1 MLPVWALLAAALYAL
16 RYRPTQKRLAA
27 RLDALCGMDRV
38 ATAMEFSGD
47 SGVLCRLQR
56 EDTADRLE
64 KTDVRALP
72 MRWPKKALAACCVL
86 VIGLAS
92 RLPLLGA
99 KTGNT
104 APETASMM
112 LDSTTSTTEAK
123 SEAPQMTEETAAEE
137 APAEAE
143 EAPAE
148 EPAAE
153 NWESGAAGSDA
164 AGNSEAANVDR
175 ALQQSLLET
184 QLGPVTLG
192 MPSEDVLS
200 LLGEPLERTDEFYVC
215 TDKGDYRYVYWN
227 YNLTHDADYLC
238 DVSLQMADLGDGL
251 VLNEIMT
258 FGTSDWA
265 LPDGVKNGSTAEEA
279 IAAYPDAQLQ
289 YNGVDGSLSAI
300 VLEAG
305 HVHLHI
311 LIENDVV
318 TNITLG
324 TYYEDP
330 GWVDETSYE
339 EPVYSFASS
348 DIVVYQKASDGW
360 ISYHMK
366 DKAAKKLE
374 VVLGIEDL
382 VPIGQA
388 PEPRYYLD
396 FQNGT
401 IVMLGEDR
409 LSGAV
414 YTCGD
419 LAGLRAAMDEGA
431 DPTPYLT
438 LVQMCGFPAGTDEVV
453 LEMSVACGGLIE

>member
-1 MLPVWALLAAALYAL
+1 MTNREQQEKIFRAIGFVGDDLIQRADAPVERQSIHTAWIKWA
-16 RYRPTQKRLAA
+16 
-27 RLDALCGMDRV
+27 
-38 ATAMEFSGD
+38 
-47 SGVLCRLQR
+47 
-56 EDTADRLE
+56 
-64 KTDVRALP
+64 
-72 MRWPKKALAACCVL
+72 ALAACCAL
-86 VIGLAS
+86 VIGLAAK
-92 RLPLLGA
+92 LPLFQMKSA
-99 KTGNT
+99 SQ
-104 APETASMM
+104 APEAASMNASAEGPEM
-112 LDSTTSTTEAK
+112 KEELAEDTVTTEA
-123 SEAPQMTEETAAEE
+123 

-148 EPAAE
+148 EKLQTGEMGASSGNDTAE
-153 NWESGAAGSDA
+153 RVGTPYDA
-164 AGNSEAANVDR
+164 ALKNT
-175 ALQQSLLET
+175 LFET
-184 QLGPVTLG
+184 TVGPVTLG
-192 MPSEDVLS
+192 MPASDVLS
-200 LLGEPLERTDEFYVC
+200 LLGEPLEKSDGYYVC
-215 TDKGDYRYVYWN
+215 TDKGEYLYAAWRYN
-227 YNLTHDADYLC
+227 FTNDP
-238 DVSLQMADLGDGL
+238 DVLDVILQMADVGNGL

-330 GWVDETSYE
+330 GWSDETSYE
-339 EPVYSFASS
+339 EPVYSFASR
-348 DIVVYQKASDGW
+348 DIVVYQKAADGW

-374 VVLGIEDL
+374 AVLGIQAFT
-382 VPIGQA
+382 PIDTA

-401 IVMLGEDR
+401 VVMLGEDR

-419 LAGLRAAMDEGA
+419 LAGLRAAMGKGE
-431 DPTPYLT
+431 DPAPYLT
-438 LVQMCGFPAGTDEVV
+438 CITVCTFPAGIDEAVQELT
-453 LEMSVACGGLIE
+453 LESAASKD

>member
-1 MLPVWALLAAALYAL
+1 MTNREQQEKIFRAIGFVGDDLIQRADAPVERQIVKTAWIKWA
-16 RYRPTQKRLAA
+16 
-27 RLDALCGMDRV
+27 
-38 ATAMEFSGD
+38 
-47 SGVLCRLQR
+47 
-56 EDTADRLE
+56 
-64 KTDVRALP
+64 
-72 MRWPKKALAACCVL
+72 ALAACCVL

-112 LDSTTSTTEAK
+112 LDSTTATTEAK

-153 NWESGAAGSDA
+153 NRESGAAGTDA

-192 MPSEDVLS
+192 MPASDVLS
-200 LLGEPLERTDEFYVC
+200 LLGEPLEKSDGYYVC
-215 TDKGDYRYVYWN
+215 TDKGDYLYAAWRYN
-227 YNLTHDADYLC
+227 FTNDP
-238 DVSLQMADLGDGL
+238 DVLDVILQMADVGNGL

-330 GWVDETSYE
+330 GWVDETSCE
-339 EPVYSFASS
+339 EPAYSFASS

-419 LAGLRAAMDEGA
+419 LAGLRAAMEKGE
-431 DPTPYLT
+431 DPAPYLT
-438 LVQMCGFPAGTDEVV
+438 CITVCAFPAGTDEAVQELT
-453 LEMSVACGGLIE
+453 LESAASKD

>member
-1 MLPVWALLAAALYAL
+1 MTKQDRQEKLFRAIGYVGDDLIQRADAPAQAERKQPAVWIKWA
-16 RYRPTQKRLAA
+16 
-27 RLDALCGMDRV
+27 
-38 ATAMEFSGD
+38 
-47 SGVLCRLQR
+47 
-56 EDTADRLE
+56 
-64 KTDVRALP
+64 
-72 MRWPKKALAACCVL
+72 ALAACCAL
-86 VIGLAS
+86 VIGLAA
-92 RLPLLGA
+92 RLPIFQA
-99 KTGNT
+99 KSS
-104 APETASMM
+104 APEMAPMTIE
-112 LDSTTSTTEAK
+112 TTTQ
-123 SEAPQMTEETAAEE
+123 EAPAEEEKAEAPDMTEEAAAE

-143 EAPAE
+143 D
-148 EPAAE
+148 
-153 NWESGAAGSDA
+153 NAAGA
-164 AGNSEAANVDR
+164 R
-175 ALQQSLLET
+175 APSADGAET
-184 QLGPVTLG
+184 QDAISAKQALLLDTTLGPVKLG
-192 MPSEDVLS
+192 MPSADVRSILGAPKEDR
-200 LLGEPLERTDEFYVC
+200 GEFYVC
-215 TDKGDYRYVYWN
+215 TDKGDYRYATWA
-227 YNLTHDADYLC
+227 YNLSNDPDYIC
-238 DVSLQMADLGDGL
+238 DVLLRFADVGDGL
-251 VLNEIMT
+251 VLDEIMT

-265 LPDGVKNGSTAEEA
+265 LPTGIRNGSSADDVL
-279 IAAYPDAQLQ
+279 AAYPDAQVQ
-289 YNGVDGSLSAI
+289 YNGPDGALSA
-300 VLEAG
+300 VVFEAG

-311 LIENDVV
+311 MVENGGV

-330 GWVDETSYE
+330 GWSDETSYE

-419 LAGLRAAMDEGA
+419 LAGLRAAMEKGE
-431 DPTPYLT
+431 DPAPYLT
-438 LVQMCGFPAGTDEVV
+438 CLTVCTFPVGTDEAVQELT
-453 LEMSVACGGLIE
+453 LESAASKD

>member
-1 MLPVWALLAAALYAL
+1 MTNREQQEKLFRAIGFVGDDLIQRADAPVERKTVNTTWIKWA
-16 RYRPTQKRLAA
+16 
-27 RLDALCGMDRV
+27 
-38 ATAMEFSGD
+38 
-47 SGVLCRLQR
+47 
-56 EDTADRLE
+56 
-64 KTDVRALP
+64 
-72 MRWPKKALAACCVL
+72 ALAACCVL

-99 KTGNT
+99 KTESS

-112 LDSTTSTTEAK
+112 LDSTTATTEAK

-148 EPAAE
+148 EPAEEARAGE
-153 NWESGAAGSDA
+153 AGSGPRNDTEAECAGAVYDA
-164 AGNSEAANVDR
+164 ELAQE
-175 ALQQSLLET
+175 LLDT
-184 QLGPVTLG
+184 TLGPVKLG
-192 MPSEDVLS
+192 MPSADVRSILGAPKEDR
-200 LLGEPLERTDEFYVC
+200 GEFYVC
-215 TDKGDYRYVYWN
+215 TDKGDYRYATWA
-227 YNLTHDADYLC
+227 YNLSNDPDYIC
-238 DVSLQMADLGDGL
+238 DVLLRFADVGDGL
-251 VLNEIMT
+251 VLDEIMT

-265 LPDGVKNGSTAEEA
+265 LPTGIRNGSSADDVL
-279 IAAYPDAQLQ
+279 AAYPDAQVQ
-289 YNGVDGSLSAI
+289 YNGPDGALSA
-300 VLEAG
+300 VVFEAG

-311 LIENDVV
+311 MVENGGV

-330 GWVDETSYE
+330 GWSDETSYE

-419 LAGLRAAMDEGA
+419 LAGLRAAMEKGE
-431 DPTPYLT
+431 DPAPYLT
-438 LVQMCGFPAGTDEVV
+438 CITVCTFPAGTDEAVQKLT
-453 LEMSVACGGLIE
+453 LESAASKD

>member
-1 MLPVWALLAAALYAL
+1 MTNREQQEKIFRAIGFVGDDLIQRADVPVERKTVNTTWVKWA
-16 RYRPTQKRLAA
+16 
-27 RLDALCGMDRV
+27 
-38 ATAMEFSGD
+38 
-47 SGVLCRLQR
+47 
-56 EDTADRLE
+56 
-64 KTDVRALP
+64 
-72 MRWPKKALAACCVL
+72 ALAACCVL
-86 VIGLAS
+86 VIGLVS

-112 LDSTTSTTEAK
+112 LDSTTATTEAK

-153 NWESGAAGSDA
+153 NRESGAAGTDA

-192 MPSEDVLS
+192 MPASDVLS
-200 LLGEPLERTDEFYVC
+200 LLGEPLEKSDGYYVC
-215 TDKGDYRYVYWN
+215 TDKGEYFYAAWRYN
-227 YNLTHDADYLC
+227 FTNDP
-238 DVSLQMADLGDGL
+238 DVLDVILQMADVGNGL

-330 GWVDETSYE
+330 GWSDETSYE

-348 DIVVYQKASDGW
+348 DIVVYQKAADGW

-374 VVLGIEDL
+374 VVLGIEAL
-382 VPIGQA
+382 VPIDQA

-401 IVMLGEDR
+401 VVMLGEDR

-414 YTCGD
+414 YTCED
-419 LAGLRAAMDEGA
+419 LSSFRAAMEKGE
-431 DPTPYLT
+431 DPAPYLT
-438 LVQMCGFPAGTDEVV
+438 CITVCTFPAGTDEAVQELT
-453 LEMSVACGGLIE
+453 LESAASKD

>member
-1 MLPVWALLAAALYAL
+1 MTRQDRQEKLFRAIGYVGDDLIQRADAPAQAERKQPAVWIKWA
-16 RYRPTQKRLAA
+16 
-27 RLDALCGMDRV
+27 
-38 ATAMEFSGD
+38 
-47 SGVLCRLQR
+47 
-56 EDTADRLE
+56 
-64 KTDVRALP
+64 
-72 MRWPKKALAACCVL
+72 ALAACCAL
-86 VIGLAS
+86 VIGLAA
-92 RLPLLGA
+92 RLPIFQA
-99 KTGNT
+99 KSS
-104 APETASMM
+104 APETATMTM
-112 LDSTTSTTEAK
+112 ETTTQ
-123 SEAPQMTEETAAEE
+123 EAPAEEEKAEAPDMTEEAAAE

-143 EAPAE
+143 DSTAGAR
-148 EPAAE
+148 EPAATDTE
-153 NWESGAAGSDA
+153 GQKDGVS
-164 AGNSEAANVDR
+164 VQQ
-175 ALQQSLLET
+175 ALLDT
-184 QLGPVTLG
+184 TLGPVKLG
-192 MPSEDVLS
+192 MPSADVRSILGAPKEDR
-200 LLGEPLERTDEFYVC
+200 GEFYVC
-215 TDKGDYRYVYWN
+215 TDKGDYRYATWA
-227 YNLTHDADYLC
+227 YNLSNDPDYIC
-238 DVSLQMADLGDGL
+238 DVLLRFADVGDGL
-251 VLNEIMT
+251 VLDEIMT

-265 LPDGVKNGSTAEEA
+265 LPTGIRNGSSADDVL
-279 IAAYPDAQLQ
+279 AAYPDAQVQ
-289 YNGVDGSLSAI
+289 YNGPDGALSA
-300 VLEAG
+300 VVFEAG

-311 LIENDVV
+311 MVENGGV

-330 GWVDETSYE
+330 GWSDETSYE

-419 LAGLRAAMDEGA
+419 LAGLRAAMEKGE
-431 DPTPYLT
+431 DPAPYLT
-438 LVQMCGFPAGTDEVV
+438 CITVCTFPAGTDEAVQKLT
-453 LEMSVACGGLIE
+453 LESAASKD

>member
-1 MLPVWALLAAALYAL
+1 MTNREQQEKIFRAIGFVGDDLIQRADAPVERQIVKTAWIKWA
-16 RYRPTQKRLAA
+16 
-27 RLDALCGMDRV
+27 
-38 ATAMEFSGD
+38 
-47 SGVLCRLQR
+47 
-56 EDTADRLE
+56 
-64 KTDVRALP
+64 
-72 MRWPKKALAACCVL
+72 ALAACCVL

-99 KTGNT
+99 KTANT

-112 LDSTTSTTEAK
+112 LDSTTATTEAK

-148 EPAAE
+148 EPAEEARAGE
-153 NWESGAAGSDA
+153 AGSGPRNDTEAECAGAVYDA
-164 AGNSEAANVDR
+164 ELAQEILD
-175 ALQQSLLET
+175 T
-184 QLGPVTLG
+184 TLGPVKLG
-192 MPSEDVLS
+192 MPSADVRSILGAPKEDR
-200 LLGEPLERTDEFYVC
+200 GEFYVC
-215 TDKGDYRYVYWN
+215 TDKGDYRYATWA
-227 YNLTHDADYLC
+227 YNLSNDPDYIC
-238 DVSLQMADLGDGL
+238 DVLLRFADVGDGL
-251 VLNEIMT
+251 VLDEIMT

-265 LPDGVKNGSTAEEA
+265 LPTDIRNGSSADDVL
-279 IAAYPDAQLQ
+279 AAYPDAQVQ
-289 YNGVDGSLSAI
+289 YNGPDGALSA
-300 VLEAG
+300 VVFEAG

-311 LIENDVV
+311 MVENGGV

-339 EPVYSFASS
+339 EPAYSFASS

-419 LAGLRAAMDEGA
+419 LAGLRAAMEKGE
-431 DPTPYLT
+431 DPAPYLT
-438 LVQMCGFPAGTDEVV
+438 CITVCTFPAGTDEAVQELT
-453 LEMSVACGGLIE
+453 LESAASKD